1 MMKGDDLM
9 TFSEFLNLDSIGK
22 IQVLLGRKLYLY
34 EKIYIKWWM
43 GMKELNPHLKG
54 EDLYE
59 SIRKSRF

>member
-1 MMKGDDLM
+1 MKGDDLM

-43 GMKELNPHLKG
+43 GMKELNPHLNG